1 MSIKQ
6 NLEEIQKKINN
17 VCKICGRNPSDV
29 TILAVTK
36 TRTAEEINEV
46 IELGIVNV
54 GENRVQELISKY
66 DSVSDKARWHL
77 IGNLQKNKVKYI
89 ADKVCMIHSVDSI
102 SLAEEIDRRCKKIN
116 KIMDIL
122 IEVNISG
129 EESKSGISPD
139 KIYDF
144 IDIVQNL
151 ENVKIQGLMTM
162 APRLAPEDELHI
174 IFSSLTSLSKDISS
188 HSYKNVSMHYL
199 SMGMSG
205 DYEIAICEGSD
216 IVRIGTALFK

>member
-17 VCKICGRNPSDV
+17 ACKICGRNPADV

-36 TRTAEEINEV
+36 TRTPEEINEA

-54 GENRVQELISKY
+54 GENRVQELIAKY

-89 ADKVCMIHSVDSI
+89 ADKVCMIHSVDSV
-102 SLAEEIDRRCKKIN
+102 SLAEEIDRRCKKTD

-139 KIYDF
+139 EIYNF
-144 IDIVQNL
+144 IDAVQKL

-162 APRLAPEDELHI
+162 APRLAPEDELHG
-174 IFSSLTSLSKDISS
+174 IFSSLASLSKDISS
-188 HSYKNVSMHYL
+188 HGYKNVNMQYL

>member
-17 VCKICGRNPSDV
+17 ACKICGRNPADV

-36 TRTAEEINEV
+36 TRTPEEINEA

-54 GENRVQELISKY
+54 GENRVQELIAKY

-89 ADKVCMIHSVDSI
+89 ADKVCMIHSVDSV
-102 SLAEEIDRRCKKIN
+102 SLAEEIDRRCKKTD

-139 KIYDF
+139 EIYNF
-144 IDIVQNL
+144 IETVQNL

-162 APRLAPEDELHI
+162 APRLAPEDELHG
-174 IFSSLTSLSKDISS
+174 IFSSLASLSEDISS
-188 HSYKNVSMHYL
+188 HGYKNVNMQYL

>member
-144 IDIVQNL
+144 IAQTAPVDFTFEFKDEMLKKAL
-151 ENVKIQGLMTM
+151 ET
-162 APRLAPEDELHI
+162 E
-174 IFSSLTSLSKDISS
+174 
-188 HSYKNVSMHYL
+188 KN
-199 SMGMSG
+199 
-205 DYEIAICEGSD
+205 
-216 IVRIGTALFK
+216 